1 MRFTTKLSALITLLV
16 ALAMFLML
24 MGCSYSFFYVTQDR
38 QERRFDSL
46 VTSLDQA
53 MLHESPRDQEKWLP
67 IVMRPLGIVSIR
79 VEAGT
84 SQFLNYKLPT
94 LKKEPWDALNGYR
107 QVSRPLLQHPG
118 STLYITYLDPFASD
132 VRTLQST
139 AAVTLSIVVMVVVL
153 LFSLRWLREQA
164 DGEDRLERRAR
175 RILNGERE
183 NVMQGDVREWPANV
197 SGALDHLLAD
207 LAEAREERSRVDT
220 LIRAFAAQDAK
231 TGLNNRLFFDNQLTT
246 QLEDEGSHGIVMM
259 VRLPDFETLRD
270 THGSVAVQEL
280 MYSLVNLLS
289 TFVMRYPSA
298 LLARYF
304 HSDFTV
310 LLPHRTLKEADG
322 IASQL
327 VNAIDA
333 LPSTALIDREAFLH
347 IGIVAYRSGQTT
359 EQVIDYAEQATRHA
373 TLQGENGWY
382 VYDSQVPEKGRG
394 SVKWRTLLE
403 QVLARGGPRLYQ
415 KPAVT
420 VAGEVH
426 HLEIMSRIY
435 DGSQEL
441 LPAEYM
447 PLVQQLG
454 LAESYDR
461 QQVSRIIP
469 LLAQWPEETLAF
481 PLCVDSILQRS
492 FQRWL
497 RDTLLQC
504 EKSQRRRILI
514 ELAEADVC
522 QHIDRLRPVLKLLSG
537 LGCRLAVSKAG
548 LTVVST
554 SYIKSLQVEI
564 VKLHPG
570 LVRSIDKR
578 DENQL
583 FVQSLT
589 GGTHAQVFAASV
601 RTRNEWQTLKERGIH
616 GGQGDFF
623 ASPEPIDVGRKKYS
637 RRYRV

>member
-1 MRFTTKLSALITLLV
+1 M
-16 ALAMFLML
+16 
-24 MGCSYSFFYVTQDR
+24 
-38 QERRFDSL
+38 
-46 VTSLDQA
+46 
-53 MLHESPRDQEKWLP
+53 
-67 IVMRPLGIVSIR
+67 
-79 VEAGT
+79 
-84 SQFLNYKLPT
+84 
-94 LKKEPWDALNGYR
+94 
-107 QVSRPLLQHPG
+107 
-118 STLYITYLDPFASD
+118 
-132 VRTLQST
+132 
-139 AAVTLSIVVMVVVL
+139 
-153 LFSLRWLREQA
+153 
-164 DGEDRLERRAR
+164 
-175 RILNGERE
+175 
-183 NVMQGDVREWPANV
+183 
-197 SGALDHLLAD
+197 
-207 LAEAREERSRVDT
+207 
-220 LIRAFAAQDAK
+220 
-231 TGLNNRLFFDNQLTT
+231 TT

-259 VRLPDFETLRD
+259 VRLPDFETLRE

-420 VAGEVH
+420 VGGEVH
-426 HLEIMSRIY
+426 HREIMSRIY
-435 DGSQEL
+435 DGTQEL

-469 LLAQWPEETLAF
+469 LLTQWPEETLAF

-522 QHIDRLRPVLKLLSG
+522 QHIDRLRPVLRLLSG

-589 GGTHAQVFAASV
+589 GACAGTRAQVFAAGV

-623 ASPEPIDVGRKKYS
+623 APPEPIDPGRKKYS